1 MKASPTHREQAW
13 IQGARKGDLAA
24 FERLVEAY
32 QRPVYNLTY
41 RMLGNAQDAED
52 AAQETFLRAF
62 SRLNTYDPARK
73 FSSWLLTI
81 ASHHCVDRLRRQRNT
96 PLPLEE
102 VPEWNHPPAGG
113 TGPEDAAVE
122 KEAQEET
129 QRLLQKLQPKDRA
142 VVILRYWHGMS
153 YREIGETTGHTLS
166 SVKSRLHRARRA
178 LAQAAQQT
186 RADSRQTRPVA
197 TDTPGDRRQE
207 VHAT

>member
-13 IQGARKGDLAA
+13 IQEAREGDLAA

-62 SRLNTYDPARK
+62 SRLNTYDPGRK

-81 ASHHCVDRLRRQRNT
+81 ASHHCVDRLRRRRNT
-96 PLPLEE
+96 FLPLEE
-102 VPEWNHPPAGG
+102 VPEWNHPPARG

-129 QRLLQKLQPKDRA
+129 QRLLQKLPPKDRA

-153 YREIGETTGHTLS
+153 YREIAETTGHTLS

-178 LAQAAQQT
+178 LTQAVQET
-186 RADSRQTRPVA
+186 RADSRQTRPVS